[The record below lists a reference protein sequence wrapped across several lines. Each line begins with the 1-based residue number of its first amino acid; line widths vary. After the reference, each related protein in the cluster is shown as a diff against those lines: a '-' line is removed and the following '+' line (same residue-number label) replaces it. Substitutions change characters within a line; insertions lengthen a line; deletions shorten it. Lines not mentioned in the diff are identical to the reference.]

1 MLGRF
6 QRLKKKKESEK
17 PNDKKSIGRFGISVV
32 G

>member
-1 MLGRF
+1 MLG
-6 QRLKKKKESEK
+6 RLKKKKESEK